1 VVGLEAM
8 IAQLERVLQDA
19 EVLENRCR
27 GGVLRMSEAS
37 DQLRALEETAR
48 SILPKD
54 SDPARIFDR
63 RRHEST
69 DWWTTTMSGYV
80 DEKDCDNIGRF
91 VRTVRE
97 VLDLFEPEGSRDVAR
112 PKDQFF
118 FRAGEAY
125 RATKQLFKIVKRTNS
140 EVAIVDEYLDDT
152 VFDYIESL
160 NPGVLVKLLT
170 GTNKPIFPRLLR
182 KLQAQG
188 TKVEARENTQC
199 HDRFVILDSQEVWH
213 LGASINRIGKKAFMI
228 SRVKDAQELS
238 KVLGDFQQ
246 WWAQGQPI

>member
-1 VVGLEAM
+1 MVCVEAM
-8 IAQLERVLQDA
+8 IVQLERVLQDA
-19 EVLENRCR
+19 EVLEDRCR
-27 GGVLRMSEAS
+27 RGVLRMSEAS
-37 DQLRALEETAR
+37 DQLQALEERAR

-69 DWWTTTMSGYV
+69 DWWTTAMSGYV
-80 DEKDCDNIGRF
+80 DEKDCGNMARF

-97 VLDLFEPEGSRDVAR
+97 VLDLFEPEGSRDVVR

-118 FRAGEAY
+118 FGAGEAY
-125 RATKQLFKIVKRTNS
+125 RATKQLFKIVKRANS

-170 GTNKPIFPRLLR
+170 GINKPIFPRLLR
-182 KLQAQG
+182 TLQAQG
-188 TKVEARENTQC
+188 TKVEARANTQC
-199 HDRFVILDSQEVWH
+199 HDRFVVLDSQEVWH
-213 LGASINRIGKKAFMI
+213 LGASINGIGKKAFMI
-228 SRVKDAQELS
+228 SRVKDAEERSNL
-238 KVLGDFQQ
+238 LADFQQ

>member
-1 VVGLEAM
+1 
-8 IAQLERVLQDA
+8 
-19 EVLENRCR
+19 
-27 GGVLRMSEAS
+27 MSEATE
-37 DQLRALEETAR
+37 QLRALEESAR

-54 SDPARIFDR
+54 SDPARFFDG

-80 DEKDCDNIGRF
+80 DEKDCDNMGRF

-97 VLDLFEPEGSRDVAR
+97 ILDLLEPEGPRDVAR

-118 FRAGEAY
+118 FGAGEAY
-125 RATKQLFKIVKRTNS
+125 RATKQLFKIVKRANS

-160 NPGVLVKLLT
+160 NSGVLVKLLT
-170 GTNKPIFPRLLR
+170 GTKKPIFPRLLR
-182 KLQAQG
+182 TLQARG

-199 HDRFVILDSQEVWH
+199 HDRFVVLDSQEVWH
-213 LGASINRIGKKAFMI
+213 LGVSINGIGKKAFMI
-228 SRVKDAQELS
+228 SRVKDAEELG
-238 KVLGDFQQ
+238 KFLGDFQQ